1 MLRSIGLPELV
12 VIFVIGVTLYWFFVR
27 R

>member
-12 VIFVIGVTLYWFFVR
+12 VIFIIGVTLYWFFGR